1 MAKNSQKGKNN
12 KRKKIIVN
20 TNVPQKSKSQ
30 KSIQEKRNKDS
41 QKDDTEKKSFWTKFL
56 SIFGIGRKKKN
67 VTKND
72 EENVEKNNNESSN
85 EKQRNGEDSIPKNG
99 VGENSDKL
107 QTAKDINEEKVEPQR
122 DEKSSELAQD
132 NEVEKTKDTKRK
144 KFLFFWTIGSKKKK
158 DTIPQNENESNR
170 HSNTKNSYEEPLGP
184 QKGNSPFDLGD
195 EGYNQEDVG
204 DKNINATLDQQPN
217 DSSSSKSR
225 AEESK
230 NIDDKDKEKVES
242 ENNAVE
248 KSNEIAQ
255 NNEVENIKETKGEE
269 VELKNNSDEVSTENT
284 EDVKSIEK
292 NKEDRNNDVSKD
304 AKIKELEAVIKKYK
318 GIEEEYDA
326 IINVL
331 KERGQKMKKAPENYA
346 DLLKTL
352 FRDLDGKISD
362 LKNQKGTADSN
373 LEDKEKE
380 LGLLRGDLNT
390 KDAEIGSLKN
400 RNELLNS
407 DIEQNKKTIKEKD
420 STISELEAKIKA
432 LGALEA
438 GQLKAKLEES
448 EQTITNLT
456 GEKDALQS
464 KLDETNSQLKTA
476 IDNAQ
481 TLKSDLKTTK
491 DELKETK
498 QNLSAEKEEKGRI
511 SKDLDK
517 ERNRSGE
524 LQEKLNQANDAKNEI
539 QKNFD
544 SLSTENEANKK
555 EISRLESVEKDLN
568 TRVATL
574 EQDNIKKVTE
584 LNEKKNHIEKVQ
596 SQTKEKI
603 VDTFNRLIVALEEG
617 GYEKAIGDL
626 VDACK
631 DDEAFMLSRA
641 SALFEDMKNVA
652 INENDDADAI
662 LSKMRA
668 FVDADLKNSNDGFI
682 LPMARTCAYSYVPFI
697 LDGRGED
704 NIQLV
709 KSKLAI
715 IESLLKRL
723 MGYFGVELI
732 MPVPF
737 IDKLDEGEFEK
748 CDTISNLEYI
758 CPNARAHLERVDRKN
773 KSNVI
778 ADIVEVGYRIDGEVR
793 SKAKV
798 IL

>member
-20 TNVPQKSKSQ
+20 TNVPKKSKSQ

-195 EGYNQEDVG
+195 EGYNQEDVD

-225 AEESK
+225 AEETSEESK

-304 AKIKELEAVIKKYK
+304 AKIKELEAEIKKYK

-326 IINVL
+326 IKMVL
-331 KERGQKMKKAPENYA
+331 DERAKKMDKAPEKKV
-346 DLLKTL
+346 DL
-352 FRDLDGKISD
+352 I
-362 LKNQKGTADSN
+362 
-373 LEDKEKE
+373 KE
-380 LGLLRGDLNT
+380 LLANLDEICSEKIALKAQNNELTGDLNEAKSEKSDLET
-390 KDAEIGSLKN
+390 RYKGVKSEKN
-400 RNELLNS
+400 GLES
-407 DIEQNKKTIKEKD
+407 TIKEKENK
-420 STISELEAKIKA
+420 IIELEAEINKMNN
-432 LGALEA
+432 LEV
-438 GQLKAKLEES
+438 GQLKCQLEDLKEECSNLKEAKDNLQKQFDDKEQELVKEKTKTTNLKNDLDVANKNLTTVKEELSNNKTVIKKLE
-448 EQTITNLT
+448 
-456 GEKDALQS
+456 
-464 KLDETNSQLKTA
+464 
-476 IDNAQ
+476 
-481 TLKSDLKTTK
+481 
-491 DELKETK
+491 
-498 QNLSAEKEEKGRI
+498 AEKEKAN
-511 SKDLDK
+511 K
-517 ERNRSGE
+517 EIT
-524 LQEKLNQANDAKNEI
+524 KLSESVDEVTAKNKKLESSI
-539 QKNFD
+539 KEV
-544 SLSTENEANKK
+544 SEENEANKNK
-555 EISRLESVEKDLN
+555 VSRLEEESKKLN
-568 TRVATL
+568 SR
-574 EQDNIKKVTE
+574 
-584 LNEKKNHIEKVQ
+584 IEKLEDDNQKKKEKLETQKTHINKVQ
-596 SQTKEKI
+596 LQTKEKVI
-603 VDTFNRLIVALEEG
+603 DTFNRLIVALEHG

-641 SALFEDMKNVA
+641 SELY
-652 INENDDADAI
+652 ENLKDITITEGDDANAI
-662 LSKMRA
+662 LAKMSA
-668 FVDADLKNSNDGFI
+668 LVEADLDKCNDGFI

-697 LDGRGED
+697 LDSRGED

-709 KSKLAI
+709 KSKISI
-715 IESLLKRL
+715 IETLITRL

-732 MPVPF
+732 MPIPF
-737 IDKLDEGEFEK
+737 VNKLEDGDFEK
-748 CDTISNLEYI
+748 YDTISNLEYI
-758 CPNARAHLERVDRKN
+758 CPNARAHLERVDRKD
-773 KSNVI
+773 KTNVI
-778 ADIVEVGYRIDGEVR
+778 VDIVEVGYRINGEVKR
-793 SKAKV
+793 KAKV